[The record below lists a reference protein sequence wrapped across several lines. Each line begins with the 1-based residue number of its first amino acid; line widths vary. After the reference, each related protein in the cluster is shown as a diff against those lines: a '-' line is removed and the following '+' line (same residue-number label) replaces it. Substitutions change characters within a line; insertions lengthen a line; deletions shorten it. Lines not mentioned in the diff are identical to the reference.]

1 MSLKRKLLTLRRRK
15 ASGLKK
21 LGTQPKHGG
30 KRQNKRERFILPNG
44 DSIVNLKE
52 RVLKM
57 QMELAVAIREKKI
70 SLIKK
75 IVTRMLRSSDCRFLA
90 VYRTI
95 SSKGARS
102 KGIND
107 LYIPKT
113 NEQYLNLY
121 KKLWE
126 IIKHPNKYSSTPLKR
141 VWLPKPNST
150 DLRPISVPS
159 YTDRAIQHL
168 YLMVLEVFH
177 EEMAEKNSFGFRPF
191 RSPGWAAKAI
201 TLFIW
206 SRKGFKPPKYAIQL
220 DIRKCFD
227 QISHKFLMENVGK
240 TIISGEEISIINPN
254 ILNQWLTSG
263 YIDVLGTLT
272 PRTQTIVGIPQGG
285 PISPTMSNMVLNGI
299 EEIITNDN
307 NIQTPEPNKIHLSPE
322 DKIIWKYK
330 GEPVLCTFGLDES
343 EYRLPNFL
351 LRQMGLLTTKGGISG
366 AFLKGSAVNKK
377 KDWSIEY
384 VNENNSISK
393 YRNSL
398 NESKTALFR
407 FADDCIIFAN
417 SQEKIQEILQKID
430 GFLAQRGLEI
440 NKSKTKIID
449 LHKGEKF
456 NFVGFEFAI
465 TKTHGK
471 WKVYNYPPDSKIKS
485 LKQKIRS
492 AIFAHRKNPYTCFYM
507 VNSILRGWCN
517 FYSTGNS
524 KKIFS
529 TLRRWIFTKIYRY
542 LFKFYSLQSKFKKS
556 SQRRYK
562 KAISAAVFKTNL
574 LPTPYSLTKSKWFAI
589 PGEYTP
595 IKRGDAKPYFLFN
608 PGYVEVSTP
617 SIITGKSCFH
627 PIDRLDLQRKAL
639 FWQRGLLKT
648 LLIKSKGNCKL
659 CGCSL
664 VDLTEKPEIHHIKP
678 KEYRGKLEFTNL
690 AVLCHECHKSVSTAV
705 QRKDLEEIQMYE
717 YNRVLKGVSN
727 AIISSKNE
735 LEK

>member
-1 MSLKRKLLTLRRRK
+1 MGS
-15 ASGLKK
+15 
-21 LGTQPKHGG
+21 QPIYRG
-30 KRQNKRERFILPNG
+30 KRTSKRERFMLPNG
-44 DSIVNLKE
+44 ESISSLKE

-57 QMELAVAIREKKI
+57 QMELAVAIREEDT
-70 SLIKK
+70 SQIKK
-75 IVTRMLRSSDCRFLA
+75 LVAKMLRSSDCRFLA

-113 NEQYLNLY
+113 NEQYLDIY
-121 KKLWE
+121 KRLWD
-126 IIKHPNKYSSTPLKR
+126 IIKYPTNYKSTPLKR
-141 VWLPKPNST
+141 VWLPKPNSE

-168 YLMVLEVFH
+168 YLMILEVFH
-177 EEMAEKNSFGFRPF
+177 EEVAERNSYGFRPF

-206 SRKGFKPPKYAIQL
+206 SRKGFNPPKYAIEL

-227 QISHKFLMENVGK
+227 QISHKFLMEKVGK
-240 TIISGEEISIINPN
+240 TIISNEEISIIHPC

-263 YIDVLGTLT
+263 YIDVLGTCT
-272 PRTQTIVGIPQGG
+272 PNTQIIPTLVGIPQGG

-299 EEIITNDN
+299 EKVVNDLGKRP
-307 NIQTPEPNKIHLSPE
+307 QGVQPNKSSPGKIYLSPE

-330 GEPVLCTFGLDES
+330 GKAVLCTFGLNES
-343 EYRLPNFL
+343 EYRIPNLL
-351 LRQMGLLTTKGGISG
+351 LRQMGLLTTKSGIAG
-366 AFLKGSAVNKK
+366 AFLRGSAVTKK

-384 VNENNSISK
+384 VNKNSSIEKHRNSI
-393 YRNSL
+393 
-398 NESKTALFR
+398 NEAKTALFR

-417 SQEKIQEILQKID
+417 SKEMVQNILQEID
-430 GFLAQRGLEI
+430 GFLAPRGLEV
-440 NKSKTKIID
+440 NKQKTKVRD

-456 NFVGFEFAI
+456 SFVGFEFAI

-471 WKVYNYPPDSKIKS
+471 WKVYNYPPNTKMKG
-485 LKQKIRS
+485 LKQKVKF
-492 AIFAHRKNPYTCFYM
+492 AISTYRKNPYTCFYM

-524 KKIFS
+524 KKCFR
-529 TLRRWIFTKIYRY
+529 TLRRWIFIEIYRY
-542 LFKFYSLQSKFKKS
+542 FFKFYSFQSKFKKS

-562 KAISAAVFKTNL
+562 KAISAEIFKTNL
-574 LPTPYSLTKSKWFAI
+574 LPTPYSTTEAKWPAI

-595 IKRGDAKPYFLFN
+595 AKRGQASPYFLFN

-627 PIDRLDLQRKAL
+627 PDDRLELQNKAL
-639 FWQRGLLKT
+639 YWQRGLLKS
-648 LLIKSKGNCKL
+648 LLLKSKGCCKV

-664 VDLTEKPEIHHIKP
+664 VDLSEKPEIHHLQP
-678 KEYRGKLEFTNL
+678 KQYFGKLEFTNL
-690 AVLCHECHKSVSTAV
+690 AVLCHECHKSVTTAV
-705 QRKDLEEIQMYE
+705 QRKDLDEISTYEE
-717 YNRVLKGVSN
+717 NRVLKGVIHALKIRN
-727 AIISSKNE
+727 NE
-735 LEK
+735 LATD